1 MPKEAPIDRIK
12 KLLALAISSD
22 SEEARTAAWKMA
34 QLIDEHDLLDRLG
47 GGESGVIDL
56 PPEVRNAAK
65 KVAGAVDLFTDLFG
79 KAKRAADAGETV
91 RREVRADRRSRRRR
105 SR

>member
-1 MPKEAPIDRIK
+1 MPREAPIDRLK
-12 KLLALAISSD
+12 KLHALAISSD

-47 GGESGVIDL
+47 GDPSVIDL

-79 KAKRAADAGETV
+79 KAKRAADAGEV
-91 RREVRADRRSRRRR
+91 AGREARADRRSRRRR
-105 SR
+105 RH

>member
-34 QLIDEHDLLDRLG
+34 QLIDQYDLLDRLG
-47 GGESGVIDL
+47 GDPNVIDL

-79 KAKRAADAGETV
+79 KAKRASDAGETV

>member
-1 MPKEAPIDRIK
+1 MPKEAPLDRIK
-12 KLLALAISSD
+12 KLHALAISSD

-34 QLIDEHDLLDRLG
+34 QLIGEHDLLDRL

-79 KAKRAADAGETV
+79 KAKRAGDVA
-91 RREVRADRRSRRRR
+91 RREAEADRPRRSRRRR
-105 SR
+105 YR